1 MSTYCVSNGVISNRI
16 VLSYGECMYALSGNT
31 TVNIFGALRISCRGI
46 TPCVKL
52 SVWTAGWCVR
62 GRRSFVPC
70 GMLLINQK

>member
-1 MSTYCVSNGVISNRI
+1 MSTYWVSNGVISNRI
-16 VLSYGECMYALSGNT
+16 VLSYGECMY
-31 TVNIFGALRISCRGI
+31 ALRISCRGI

-62 GRRSFVPC
+62 GRCSFVPC